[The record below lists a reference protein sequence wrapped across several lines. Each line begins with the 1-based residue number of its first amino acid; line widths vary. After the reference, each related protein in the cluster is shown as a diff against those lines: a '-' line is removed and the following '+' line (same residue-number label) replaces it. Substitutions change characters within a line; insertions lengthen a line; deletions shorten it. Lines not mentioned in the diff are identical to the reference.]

1 MFVFKSVLWW
11 RTWYNNIIFAI
22 VQSTVSGLL
31 KDSNP
36 LFQDNDILGK
46 SKFCLLVGK
55 TAIGAKY
62 GNFGVAQFWWSRLY
76 VYKFTEKRV
85 LLIES
90 TGRFE

>member
-1 MFVFKSVLWW
+1 MYS
-11 RTWYNNIIFAI
+11 RASYDGARGIIILFLRNI

>member
-1 MFVFKSVLWW
+1 MTFWA
-11 RTWYNNIIFAI
+11 NQNFA
-22 VQSTVSGLL
+22 
-31 KDSNP
+31 
-36 LFQDNDILGK
+36 
-46 SKFCLLVGK
+46 LLVGK

-62 GNFGVAQFWWSRLY
+62 DNFGAVQFWWSKLY